1 MLCFRCLCRSCEPGL
16 IELGRGCYRKSRTV
30 QWSVCTTNK
39 DTGTIYIRH
48 AHIIV
53 ISDNITTFC
62 GSMVINCGSFNIRTQ
77 EDYQL
82 SLPFSINNIDLLIS
96 FSSNGRLFNEF
107 HISFI

>member
-53 ISDNITTFC
+53 ISDNIIKFC
-62 GSMVINCGSFNIRTQ
+62 GSMVINCGYFIIKTQ
-77 EDYQL
+77 EEKRKEKEYQL
-82 SLPFSINNIDLLIS
+82 SLPFSINNIEINCFS
-96 FSSNGRLFNEF
+96 FHS
-107 HISFI
+107 

>member
-1 MLCFRCLCRSCEPGL
+1 MVG
-16 IELGRGCYRKSRTV
+16 I
-30 QWSVCTTNK
+30 CTTNK

-53 ISDNITTFC
+53 ISDNIIKFC
-62 GSMVINCGSFNIRTQ
+62 GSMVINCGYFIIKTQ
-77 EDYQL
+77 EEKRKEKEYQL